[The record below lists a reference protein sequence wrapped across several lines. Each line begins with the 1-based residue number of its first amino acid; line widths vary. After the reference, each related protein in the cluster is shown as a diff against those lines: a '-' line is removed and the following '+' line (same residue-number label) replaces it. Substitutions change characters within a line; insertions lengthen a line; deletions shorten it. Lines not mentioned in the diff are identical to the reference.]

1 VSELLIIGER
11 LGGVKPSAASVGVI
25 LTGAVLQAEG
35 RISRGSE
42 IRIKERSLAPLEKAR
57 GFGMTP
63 STTKDPPR
71 AIKVNNDLFP
81 LMTDGLDRLKVLI
94 NSSTPIIVMETS
106 EEMHAIS
113 LVRAACAELK
123 MSTFEWSIADGLVR
137 SGMKESSEGQKIS
150 LPAHNDQNTIWT
162 QAGRTVAQMRS
173 VLSPAG
179 ADADRMA
186 RAIALSTSGE
196 SAAASG
202 SSIYNT
208 REPVQALANMDS
220 MTLEAVFILKDFHR
234 HMDDPVVV
242 RRLRDVGQKFAAN
255 RRTVIITAPQ
265 IAVPAELTTLVEY
278 FDLPLPDQERL
289 HELIHEMFT
298 RLSKTYTLKLELDA
312 AGVDA
317 MSTNLRG
324 LSEEEAERAISQ
336 ALVTRYALC
345 AESVTDVLD
354 AKKQLLRHS
363 GMLEFIEASD
373 NMAAV
378 GGLENLKHWL
388 GQRRGAW
395 EDAAREFGLE
405 PPRGMIILGVQGC
418 GKSLCARAVAGE
430 WKLPLVKFDTSA
442 VYDKYIGETE
452 KRIRKV
458 FQVAEGLAPCV
469 LWIDEL
475 EKVFAGSGPDSASA
489 DAGVSSRLL
498 ASFLSWMQDRKAA
511 VFVAATCNNV
521 SVLPPELIRKGR
533 FDELFFVDLPN
544 QAERKQIFSIQL
556 AKRKRNPAEFDL
568 EKVASAAKGYSGAE
582 IDAAVQGALY
592 GAYSEKKPLATQFL
606 LDALAQTV
614 PLSITRAEE
623 IAALREWARTRAVP
637 ASAGPGAM

>member
-1 VSELLIIGER
+1 
-11 LGGVKPSAASVGVI
+11 
-25 LTGAVLQAEG
+25 
-35 RISRGSE
+35 
-42 IRIKERSLAPLEKAR
+42 
-57 GFGMTP
+57 
-63 STTKDPPR
+63 
-71 AIKVNNDLFP
+71 
-81 LMTDGLDRLKVLI
+81 MTDGLDRLKILI
-94 NSSTPIIVMETS
+94 NSSTPIVVMETS
-106 EEMHAIS
+106 EETHAVN
-113 LVRAACAELK
+113 LVRAACTELN
-123 MSTFEWSIADGLVR
+123 MATFEWSIADGLLR
-137 SGMKESSEGQKIS
+137 SGSHAAPEAPKPS
-150 LPAHNDQNTIWT
+150 LQARIDQNTMLA
-162 QAGRTVAQMRS
+162 QAGRAYTQMRTA
-173 VLSPAG
+173 LSPGSAE
-179 ADADRMA
+179 ADRLAQAMA
-186 RAIALSTSGE
+186 SSLGAN
-196 SAAASG
+196 AAVAATG
-202 SSIYNT
+202 TAIYNT
-208 REPVQALANMDS
+208 REPVQALANMEAT
-220 MTLEAVFILKDFHR
+220 TLEAVFILKDFHR

-242 RRLRDVGQKFAAN
+242 RRLRDVGQKFATN
-255 RRTVIITAPQ
+255 RRTVVITAPE
-265 IAVPAELTTLVEY
+265 IAVPAELAKLVEY
-278 FDLPLPDQERL
+278 FDLPLPDRKRLQEI
-289 HELIHEMFT
+289 IHDTFT
-298 RLSKTYTLKLELDA
+298 RLSKSYTLKMQLDP

-317 MSTNLRG
+317 MSANLRG
-324 LSEEEAERAISQ
+324 LTEEEADRAISQ

-345 AESVTDVLD
+345 PESVTDVLE

-363 GMLEFIEASD
+363 GMLEFVEAQD

-395 EDAAREFGLE
+395 EDSAREFGLE

-442 VYDKYIGETE
+442 VYNKFIGETE

-521 SVLPPELIRKGR
+521 TVLPPELIRKGR

-544 QAERKQIFSIQL
+544 QAERRQILSIQL
-556 AKRKRNPAEFDL
+556 AKRKRNPADFDL
-568 EKVASAAKGYSGAE
+568 GAVAAAAKGYSGAE
-582 IDAAVQGALY
+582 IDAAVQGGLY
-592 GAYSEKKPLATQFL
+592 AAYSEKKELSTQSL

-614 PLSITRAEE
+614 PLSVTRAEE
-623 IAALREWARTRAVP
+623 IQTLREWARTRAVP
-637 ASAGPGAM
+637 ASLADANAATP